1 MTDRMQRNKVQQN
14 KAIFLDRDGVI
25 NKEINYLHK
34 IEDFEFT
41 ENCISALKTIQS
53 HGYLLFII
61 TNQAGIGRGY
71 YTEADFH
78 QLNNWMVTELKKQG
92 VTITEVRFCPHHP
105 ENGIGHYKIDCDCRK
120 PKTGMITPL
129 IEKYNIDTKKSILIG
144 DKMSDI
150 NAGEA
155 ANINTLILVK
165 TGHELPTNIPANV
178 SSVYKSLATFTTSL
192 PTENL

>member
-1 MTDRMQRNKVQQN
+1 MKT

-25 NKEINYLHK
+25 NKEVNYLHK
-34 IEDFEFT
+34 IKDFEFT
-41 ENCISALKTIQS
+41 EGCIEALKTLQS

-71 YTEADFH
+71 YSEDDFH
-78 QLNNWMVTELKKQG
+78 QLNNWMLAELKKHDI
-92 VTITEVRFCPHHP
+92 TITEVNFCPHHP
-105 ENGIGHYKIDCDCRK
+105 EQGIGKYKLNCECRK

-129 IEKYNIDTKKSILIG
+129 IKKYDVDTSKSILIG

-155 ANINTLILVK
+155 AEISSLILVK
-165 TGHELPTNIPANV
+165 SGHKLPDIIP
-178 SSVYKSLATFTTSL
+178 SSVNGVFDNLKHYSQTLHSLS
-192 PTENL
+192 